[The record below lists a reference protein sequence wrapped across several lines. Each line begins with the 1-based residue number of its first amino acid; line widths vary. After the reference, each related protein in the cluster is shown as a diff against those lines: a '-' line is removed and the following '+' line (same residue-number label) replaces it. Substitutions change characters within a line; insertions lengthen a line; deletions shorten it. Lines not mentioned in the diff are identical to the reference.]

1 MLFQLA
7 SRQKF
12 RFQSVKG
19 ELTVE
24 QLWDLPLLSR
34 SGFDIDH
41 VAKALSVELKTLTD
55 DSFVTSASEKPGKA
69 LLEQKL
75 ELVKVIIAQKL
86 ADKAAADAASARA
99 AERVKLLNL
108 RAQKQDEALG
118 ALSIEEI
125 DAKLAS
131 LG

>member
-24 QLWDLPLLSR
+24 QLWDLPLQSR
-34 SGFDIDH
+34 SGFDLDTI
-41 VAKALSVELKTLTD
+41 AKLVNSDLKRVTE
-55 DSFVTSASEKPGKA
+55 DSFVTTARANPGKVQ
-69 LLEQKL
+69 LEQKL
-75 ELVKVIIAQKL
+75 ELVKVIIAQRL
-86 ADKAAADAASARA
+86 ADNEAANLAADRA
-99 AERVKLLNL
+99 AERDKLLAI
-108 RAQKQDEALG
+108 RAQKQDENLG
-118 ALSIEEI
+118 SLSLEEI
-125 DAKLAS
+125 DAKIAA

>member
-24 QLWDLPLLSR
+24 QLWDLPLQSR
-34 SGFDIDH
+34 NGFDIDH
-41 VAKALSVELKTLTD
+41 VAKALSGELKTLTD
-55 DSFVTSASEKPGKA
+55 DSFVTSALEKPGKA

-75 ELVKVIIAQKL
+75 ELVKVIITQLL
-86 ADKAAADAASARA
+86 ADNVAANRASARR
-99 AERVKLLNL
+99 AERDKLLEI
-108 RAQKQDEALG
+108 RAQKQDENLG
-118 ALSIEEI
+118 TLSLEEI
-125 DAKLAS
+125 DAKIAALS
-131 LG
+131 